1 MVSCGVPQG
10 SVLCSKNATNILNP
24 IVLDDTNLFF
34 THQNIRYLFP
44 IVSQELED
52 INEWCISNKLSLN
65 IKKIKYSFFQKPS
78 QIEDIPI
85 FLRKVTINNYEIQR
99 TE

>member
-1 MVSCGVPQG
+1 MVNCGVPQG

-65 IKKIKYSFFQKPS
+65 IKKTKYSFFQKPS
-78 QIEDIPI
+78 QTEDIPI